1 MLLHVLVFAPFLAAL
16 LVAVAS
22 ANGRSSRLPILL
34 SAGILAASVALLIA
48 GDTETSPIDWFKLP
62 GSDATVKYWLG
73 TFTVNAWMVFLSC
86 LLTLVA
92 LISARS
98 SFSSEYRN
106 FAVGMLALLGTLN
119 GSFLALD
126 AVLFFFFFEA
136 MVIPAAVLI
145 AAYGGENRRSAA
157 MNFAI
162 YTLIGSAPMCIAL
175 WYMVA
180 ASGSTTASGLFAYLQ
195 TLSPESVLML
205 SASFMLAFM
214 VKTPIFPFHGW
225 QAMTYAEAPA
235 PLSAILTGA
244 MSKVGVY
251 GMLVWVLSLFPAS
264 PKFEIAM
271 LMLGLVTAIYGALM
285 ALRATDIKKLLAF
298 SSMGHLGLAVAAV
311 FTFSPR
317 MMAAVLVLLVG
328 HGLTAGGLFFLSG
341 TVERLSGTRELAK
354 IGGLASTHPV
364 FAFLFG
370 AIGIAALSVPGT
382 AGFIGEF
389 LALLSLWDVGPF
401 PALCGGLCL
410 ILSAAYTLRLIQGV
424 LFGKPVSRVEGAKP
438 LSVLEGSALALLFV
452 LTLVFGVR
460 PALVYEFRVQS
471 DSETEA
477 SSGYESGLM
486 SDAQSSEVVDDGEYL
501 TEEEIDEF
509 LRQIMTEEE
518 IAEMKKKIAED
529 SLAKVDAA
537 PETKPAEA
545 GAETAEVAEA
555 PAAAAPPEKPASSP
569 PPNPEPEASSATA
582 EASNE

>member
-22 ANGRSSRLPILL
+22 AGGRSSRLPILF
-34 SAGILAASVALLIA
+34 SAGILAASVALLVN

-73 TFTVNAWMVFLSC
+73 TFTVNAWMVFLSS

-92 LISARS
+92 LISART
-98 SFSSEYRN
+98 SFGGEYRN
-106 FAVGMLALLGTLN
+106 FAVGLLALLGTLN
-119 GSFLALD
+119 GSFLSLD

-136 MVIPAAVLI
+136 MVIPAAILI
-145 AAYGGENRRSAA
+145 ASYGGANRRSAA
-157 MNFAI
+157 MTFAI
-162 YTLIGSAPMCIAL
+162 YTLVGSAPMCIAL

-180 ASGSTTASGLFAYLQ
+180 ASGSTTAAGLFAYLQ
-195 TLSPESVLML
+195 TLSPEAVLVL
-205 SASFMLAFM
+205 SGSFMLAFL
-214 VKTPIFPFHGW
+214 VKTPVFPFHGW
-225 QAMTYAEAPA
+225 QAETYAEAPA
-235 PLSAILTGA
+235 QLSAILTGA

-251 GMLVWVLSLFPAS
+251 GMLVWVLSLFPSS
-264 PKFEIAM
+264 PKFELAM
-271 LMLGLVTAIYGALM
+271 LMLGLVTALYGALM
-285 ALRATDIKKLLAF
+285 ALRAKDIKKLLAF

-341 TVERLSGTRELAK
+341 TVERLAGTRELSK
-354 IGGLASTHPV
+354 IGGLASTNPV
-364 FAFLFG
+364 FAFIFG
-370 AIGIAALSVPGT
+370 ALGIAALSVPGT

-410 ILSAAYTLRLIQGV
+410 ILTAAYTLRLIQGV
-424 LFGKPVSRVEGAKP
+424 LFGKPVSRVSGAKP
-438 LSVLEGSALALLFV
+438 LSVLEGSALGLLFALALLF
-452 LTLVFGVR
+452 GIR
-460 PALVYEFRVQS
+460 PALVYEFRVQAAGEAGS
-471 DSETEA
+471 SE
-477 SSGYESGLM
+477 GYDTGLM
-486 SDAQSSEVVDDGEYL
+486 GETQNNEAVDDGEYL

-509 LRQIMTEEE
+509 LKQIMTEEE

-529 SLAKVDAA
+529 SLAKANAALEAAEAA
-537 PETKPAEA
+537 PEPGASPA
-545 GAETAEVAEA
+545 
-555 PAAAAPPEKPASSP
+555 
-569 PPNPEPEASSATA
+569 PPNPEPEATA